1 MQGHQR
7 TFNKDEEDGGAVAN
21 SYTTLTLHPSVQL
34 PPSPESVLV
43 SSIFSAEIDPK
54 WEFNRENIQLTE
66 VLNEGQFTVLYKGIA
81 KGIREKPIEVAVKSV
96 KGEGE
101 GELGGVSLIGIH
113 GFYELHVGSCCVI
126 AILIFSSPSHPQ
138 RML

>member
-7 TFNKDEEDGGAVAN
+7 SFNKDEEDGAVAN

-34 PPSPESVLV
+34 PPSPESVMV

-96 KGEGE
+96 KGEGK
-101 GELGGVSLIGIH
+101 GSWGWGVGRTGREPH
-113 GFYELHVGSCCVI
+113 WVHCFVSC
-126 AILIFSSPSHPQ
+126 
-138 RML
+138 M

>member
-1 MQGHQR
+1 M
-7 TFNKDEEDGGAVAN
+7 
-21 SYTTLTLHPSVQL
+21 
-34 PPSPESVLV
+34 V

-96 KGEGE
+96 KGEGG
-101 GELGGVSLIGIH
+101 GELGVRWGG
-113 GFYELHVGSCCVI
+113 GGEG
-126 AILIFSSPSHPQ
+126 
-138 RML
+138 

>member
-1 MQGHQR
+1 MFVFCIDTCTSSFFLSLSLPPSLPPSLPNRKKMQGHQR

-34 PPSPESVLV
+34 PPSPESILV

-96 KGEGE
+96 KGERG
-101 GELGGVSLIGIH
+101 GELGV
-113 GFYELHVGSCCVI
+113 
-126 AILIFSSPSHPQ
+126 
-138 RML
+138 R